1 MSTEI
6 PKILIVDNE
15 LEICN
20 LFKDFFDFIG
30 YESSFETDG
39 QIILDDLENREYD
52 ILFVDLKLPTISGID
67 ILRKSKQVH
76 PLSEVI
82 VVTGFGSEETV
93 LTTYQSGASSYIQ
106 KPISF
111 SDIRIQTEQALSRRR
126 FNIITHRLCEAVSGD
141 PVLKKHLE
149 MMNHLERMSKFLS
162 LTIDIDML
170 GDAILNGLAS
180 LLDTRYFTFLFYDK
194 INSEIIVY
202 SADPLSDKKVTALE
216 AKTKN
221 AFETFISKSI
231 LETFTV
237 RISRSSQVDPALD
250 DEIDENLPQLFVP
263 ILIDNTVKGVIGLVG
278 FEEERRIHY
287 QDIMHIVSGRSANVV
302 ANATIHR
309 DTKMLALTDG
319 LTGLLNHRAFHDR
332 LRQEFERFRRY
343 GVNLSLIVAD
353 FDNLKTVNDTYGHP
367 VGDDVLRMVGE
378 ILRDA
383 SRETD
388 ILARYGGDEFVILLP
403 QTSVS
408 NARNM
413 ADRILIRIR
422 NHVFHVQDNE
432 FTSSLSMGIATVPH
446 DGVNTPQDFLE
457 CADRAL
463 YEAKH
468 GGKNQ
473 IVVVHERC

>member
-20 LFKDFFDFIG
+20 LFMDFFDFIG

-39 QIILDDLENREYD
+39 EAIFDDLENREYD
-52 ILFVDLKLPTISGID
+52 ILFVDLKLSTISGID

-93 LTTYQSGASSYIQ
+93 LTTHQSGASSYIQ

-126 FNIITHRLCEAVSGD
+126 FNIMTHRLGEAVSDD
-141 PVLKKHLE
+141 PLLKKHLE
-149 MMNHLERMSKFLS
+149 TMNHLERISRFLS
-162 LTIDIDML
+162 LTIDIDIL
-170 GDAILNGLAS
+170 GDAILNGLAT
-180 LLDTRYFTFLFYDK
+180 LLDARYFTFLFYDK
-194 INSEIIVY
+194 VNSEIIVY
-202 SADPLSDKKVTALE
+202 SADPLSEKTVTGLE
-216 AKTKN
+216 TRTKN
-221 AFETFISKSI
+221 AFKSFVNKPVP
-231 LETFTV
+231 EAFTV

-250 DEIDENLPQLFVP
+250 DEIEENLPRLFVP

-278 FEEERRIHY
+278 FEEERRSY
-287 QDIMHIVSGRSANVV
+287 FQDIMHIVSCRSASVI
-302 ANATIHR
+302 ADATIHR

-332 LRQEFERFRRY
+332 LCQEFERFRRY
-343 GVNLSLIVAD
+343 GANLSLIVAD
-353 FDNLKTVNDTYGHP
+353 FDNLKSVNDTYGHP

-403 QTSVS
+403 QTNVR
-408 NARNM
+408 NACNM

-422 NHVFHVQDNE
+422 NHVFRVQNDE

-446 DGVNTPQDFLE
+446 DGVNTPQNFLE

-468 GGKNQ
+468 GGKNR
-473 IVVVHERC
+473 VVVFPELN